1 MGSVRKVAVT
11 AGLGAAIAA
20 GAAAPALAADHT
32 AAPQTPTV
40 PKVAQENAGTIGPFS
55 VSQVT
60 DTLGTGQVT
69 DAVAGTAG
77 KALPAGLPPVT
88 GTPAFAALPATPG
101 QVVETA
107 SSTLPAVPDLGV
119 PGLPD
124 ATNAV
129 TAGLPAATLPGLP
142 GVAA

>member
-11 AGLGAAIAA
+11 AGLGAAIVT

-32 AAPQTPTV
+32 VTPQAPTV

-60 DTLGTGQVT
+60 DTLGTGAVGETVT
-69 DAVAGTAG
+69 DTAG
-77 KALPAGLPPVT
+77 QALPALPPVT
-88 GTPAFAALPATPG
+88 GTPSFAGLPVPTPPQG
-101 QVVETA
+101 ADTA
-107 SSTLPAVPDLGV
+107 ASTLPAVPDLGV
-119 PGLPD
+119 PGVAS

-129 TAGLPAATLPGLP
+129 TAGLPAAPLPVLP